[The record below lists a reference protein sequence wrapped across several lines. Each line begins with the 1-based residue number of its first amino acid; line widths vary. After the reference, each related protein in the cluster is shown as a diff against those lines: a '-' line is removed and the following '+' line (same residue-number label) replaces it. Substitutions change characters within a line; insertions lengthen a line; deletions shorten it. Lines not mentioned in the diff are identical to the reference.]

1 MQVNNKRYA
10 HHLTTEKFAQILADL
25 KAGRELPYQQIPLI
39 DQSKIG

>member
-10 HHLTTEKFAQILADL
+10 HHLTLEKFSHIVAEL
-25 KAGRELPYQQIPLI
+25 KAGRELPYEQIPLI